1 MKWSPKKNRFAN
13 NIPVLTQPQKN
24 IGANFYSI
32 DIIMTVEI
40 EGTMWDYTDF
50 SYSTHLHSYNAVSHL
65 CATVLERTSVKPKSA
80 NKVLSGIFL
89 VGI

>member
-1 MKWSPKKNRFAN
+1 MVLKMLATM
-13 NIPVLTQPQKN
+13 LTQPQKN

-40 EGTMWDYTDF
+40 EGTMWDTRIFLTAHIYIPTTP
-50 SYSTHLHSYNAVSHL
+50 SVI
-65 CATVLERTSVKPKSA
+65 CATVLKKISVKPKWTA
-80 NKVLSGIFL
+80 TKVLSGIFL